1 MTAQIIDGRK
11 IAKRIQG
18 EIKQEAEAFAEQH
31 GYPPGLGVVLVGDDP
46 ASHMYVGMK
55 QRRAAEVG
63 IADYTANF
71 PDDATQADV
80 IAKVREFNADPKVHG
95 ILVQLPMPAHI
106 DEETVLRE
114 ISLEKDADGI
124 HPINVG
130 YLAMKGREPTFTP
143 ATPTGCMTILEDIG
157 VDPSGK
163 IAVVVGRSNIVGMP
177 VALLLNNA
185 NATVTICHSRT
196 PNMPD
201 IIKTADI
208 LIAAIGKP
216 NFVQAEWLKAGA
228 VVIDVGTNKVDAPDT
243 KRGYKWIGD
252 VDFGGAKEVA
262 SYITK
267 VPGGV
272 GPMTIN
278 TLLSNTMKAAR
289 LSVQDK

>member
-11 IAKRIQG
+11 LAKRIQG
-18 EIKQEAEAFAEQH
+18 EIKREAEAFAAQH

-55 QRRAAEVG
+55 QRRAAEAG
-63 IADYTANF
+63 IADYTAKF
-71 PDDATQADV
+71 PPDATQEAV
-80 IAKVREFNADPKVHG
+80 IAKVRAFNADPRVHG
-95 ILVQLPMPAHI
+95 ILVQLPLPAHI
-106 DEETVLRE
+106 SDEAVLRE

-130 YLAMKGREPTFTP
+130 YLAMKGRQPTFTP

-185 NATVTICHSRT
+185 NATVTICHSHT
-196 PNMPD
+196 PDMPA
-201 IIKTADI
+201 IIRTADI
-208 LIAAIGKP
+208 LVAAIGKP
-216 NFVQAEWLKAGA
+216 DFVQAAWLKPGV
-228 VVIDVGTNKVDAPDT
+228 VVIDVGTNKVADPTAS
-243 KRGYKWIGD
+243 KGYRWVGD
-252 VDFGGAKEVA
+252 VEFEGAQAVA
-262 SYITK
+262 SYITQ

-289 LSVQDK
+289 LSVR